1 MCEAT
6 RWMLGAS
13 IHRAERSAFWRDA
26 RPTSRFSGAGL
37 LAAKRRRGRC
47 RAECGQAL
55 AAVHTSGEAGI
66 AGWGFL
72 FLVSGSFNVDKAFH
86 NRAVFRLWKGV
97 LACSCSRVSDWLVGL
112 VWRAVDLE
120 EPRCCGPFA
129 RLLESRAKGL
139 RARAY
144 WPRRT
149 SAQSGR
155 RGYPSFSLWRLGVLG
170 FWSKKARLPTIRSP
184 QRARRF
190 FPQRRSRRYGINP

>member
-139 RARAY
+139 RALASERPARIPFFLALAFRGS
-144 WPRRT
+144 WFLEQE
-149 SAQSGR
+149 SA
-155 RGYPSFSLWRLGVLG
+155 PSHNSVAAKSAAIFSTTPIPALR
-170 FWSKKARLPTIRSP
+170 
-184 QRARRF
+184 
-190 FPQRRSRRYGINP
+190 N

>member
-1 MCEAT
+1 
-6 RWMLGAS
+6 MLGAS

-139 RARAY
+139 RALAY
-144 WPRRT
+144 WPRRPLRAAGADT
-149 SAQSGR
+149 LLSRFGFRGSWFLEQESA
-155 RGYPSFSLWRLGVLG
+155 PSHNSVAAKSAAIFSTTPIPALR
-170 FWSKKARLPTIRSP
+170 
-184 QRARRF
+184 
-190 FPQRRSRRYGINP
+190 N

>member
-1 MCEAT
+1 LHRLSHEGTLRGSRNGGRVCEAT

-139 RARAY
+139 RALAY
-144 WPRRT
+144 WPRRPLRAAGADT
-149 SAQSGR
+149 LLSR
-155 RGYPSFSLWRLGVLG
+155 FGV
-170 FWSKKARLPTIRSP
+170 
-184 QRARRF
+184 
-190 FPQRRSRRYGINP
+190 

>member
-1 MCEAT
+1 
-6 RWMLGAS
+6 MLRGLAQARVRADGRGWLCTGFPMKGPYADPVMEEGCVKPPGGCSGRASTGPSGAPS
-13 IHRAERSAFWRDA
+13 GA
-26 RPTSRFSGAGL
+26 SRFSGAGL

-139 RARAY
+139 RALAY
-144 WPRRT
+144 WPRRPLRAAGADT
-149 SAQSGR
+149 LLSR
-155 RGYPSFSLWRLGVLG
+155 FGV
-170 FWSKKARLPTIRSP
+170 
-184 QRARRF
+184 
-190 FPQRRSRRYGINP
+190 

>member
-47 RAECGQAL
+47 CAECGQAL

-86 NRAVFRLWKGV
+86 N
-97 LACSCSRVSDWLVGL
+97 
-112 VWRAVDLE
+112 
-120 EPRCCGPFA
+120 
-129 RLLESRAKGL
+129 
-139 RARAY
+139 
-144 WPRRT
+144 
-149 SAQSGR
+149 SAD
-155 RGYPSFSLWRLGVLG
+155 
-170 FWSKKARLPTIRSP
+170 
-184 QRARRF
+184 
-190 FPQRRSRRYGINP
+190 